1 MPPAKKTIAKKAPA
15 KKVPAKKAPAKK
27 APATKAPAT
36 KAPAKKS
43 PAKNAAKDEKA
54 MLFAPAAG
62 SDLDIQTRIKAVIA
76 ILQDAP
82 VSAPKAAAAAM
93 ILEGVLKVM

>member
-15 KKVPAKKAPAKK
+15 KK
-27 APATKAPAT
+27 APAT
-36 KAPAKKS
+36 KAPAKKAPAAKKPAAKS
-43 PAKNAAKDEKA
+43 PKDEKA
-54 MLFAPAAG
+54 MLFAPASG

-82 VSAPKAAAAAM
+82 VSAPKAEAAAM